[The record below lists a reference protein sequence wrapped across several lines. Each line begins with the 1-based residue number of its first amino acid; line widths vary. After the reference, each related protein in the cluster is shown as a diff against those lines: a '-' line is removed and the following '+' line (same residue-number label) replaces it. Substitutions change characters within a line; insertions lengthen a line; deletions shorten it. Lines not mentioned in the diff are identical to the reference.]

1 MTFDGSRIRF
11 DLKLISSWIEPG
23 ARVLGLGCGNGEL
36 LAHLKN
42 TKQVRATGIEIKESR
57 VARCIERG
65 LSVLQ
70 GDINEEIR
78 DYPDNAFDYAILSQ
92 TLQQVYEPDDLIRS
106 MLRVAKKGIVSFP
119 NFCHWRV
126 RMQLMGSGFV
136 PKTPELPYEWYN
148 TPNIRVLS
156 LLDFKR
162 FARQVGFDI
171 IQEVAFNTSENHT
184 KGKLVN
190 FMPNLFAIYG
200 IFMIGNHGDDTGADE
215 KSEN

>member
-1 MTFDGSRIRF
+1 MTFDGSRMRF

-23 ARVLGLGCGNGEL
+23 SRVLELGCGNGEL
-36 LAHLKN
+36 LAHLKK
-42 TKQVRATGIEIKESR
+42 TKQVSATGLEIRESR

-78 DYPDNAFDYAILSQ
+78 DYPDNSFDYAILSQ

-126 RMQLMGSGFV
+126 RMQLLAQDTCQKPRNCPMSGT
-136 PKTPELPYEWYN
+136 TPP
-148 TPNIRVLS
+148 
-156 LLDFKR
+156 
-162 FARQVGFDI
+162 
-171 IQEVAFNTSENHT
+171 TS
-184 KGKLVN
+184 GC
-190 FMPNLFAIYG
+190 
-200 IFMIGNHGDDTGADE
+200 
-215 KSEN
+215 

>member
-36 LAHLKN
+36 LVHLK
-42 TKQVRATGIEIKESR
+42 KAKGVSAAGIEIKESR

-65 LSVLQ
+65 LSVIQ

-119 NFCHWRV
+119 NFSHWRI
-126 RMQLMGSGFV
+126 RMQLLGTGYV
-136 PKTPELPYEWYN
+136 PKTSELPYEWYN

-190 FMPNLFAIYG
+190 FMPNLFATYG
-200 IFMIGNHGDDTGADE
+200 IFMIGNHGDVKGAGE
-215 KSEN
+215 KD

>member
-1 MTFDGSRIRF
+1 MTFDGSRMRF

-23 ARVLGLGCGNGEL
+23 SRVLELGCGNGEL
-36 LAHLKN
+36 LAHLKK
-42 TKQVRATGIEIKESR
+42 TKQVSATGIEIRESR

-78 DYPDNAFDYAILSQ
+78 DYPDNSFDYAILSQ

-106 MLRVAKKGIVSFP
+106 MLRVAKRGIVSFP

-126 RMQLMGSGFV
+126 RMQLLGTGYV
-136 PKTPELPYEWYN
+136 PKTAELPYEWYN

-156 LLDFKR
+156 LLDFNR
-162 FARQVGFDI
+162 FARQVGFEI
-171 IQEVAFNTSENHT
+171 ITEVAFNTSENHI

-190 FMPNLFAIYG
+190 FMPNLFANYG
-200 IFMIGNHGDDTGADE
+200 IFMIGNHGADKGAGD
-215 KSEN
+215 KD